1 MYAKL
6 NGAYTAYLGK
16 YGTDQVAECVRDTLK
31 QIGIDDSHSRCH
43 EGENGFALV
52 TLKGND
58 RVFLG
63 SNKGGVAREYGYD
76 FTEEDFAYI
85 SQFNLIYTNLNSY
98 IEDDLKSLK
107 ETGVAIAYDFSTRWT
122 DAYLEKVCPYVTVA
136 ILSCAHLTRQERE
149 TEMKKVQSY
158 GVKVVLGTIGEDGSY
173 VLYDDSFLY
182 APAVHADDVIDT
194 MGAGDSYFAAFLCSL
209 LETSQTG
216 AVVEGTEERMKERL
230 VEAMKR
236 GAAFAA
242 KMCAKEGAFGY
253 GVPVLGRT
261 EI

>member
-1 MYAKL
+1 M
-6 NGAYTAYLGK
+6 
-16 YGTDQVAECVRDTLK
+16 
-31 QIGIDDSHSRCH
+31 
-43 EGENGFALV
+43 
-52 TLKGND
+52 
-58 RVFLG
+58 
-63 SNKGGVAREYGYD
+63 
-76 FTEEDFAYI
+76 
-85 SQFNLIYTNLNSY
+85 NSY

-107 ETGVAIAYDFSTRWT
+107 ETGVAIAYDFFTRWT

-158 GVKVVLGTIGEDGSY
+158 GVKVVLGTIGEEGSY

-216 AVVEGTEERMKERL
+216 AVGEGTEDRMKERL
-230 VEAMKR
+230 VEAMER